1 MSLSGRLSAFFLAA
15 LAAVLTGFSC
25 SLIGLAWI
33 SGVRRLDDRLAASLE
48 TLAAA
53 AEVKRHM
60 VEWDPHERRIF
71 LGLSD
76 SFDEPRWIAA
86 DRSGRIIERSPNQHG
101 TGLDSLWAAELDDRV
116 HPRRVH
122 DVNGRSWRR
131 LSRRIAPPGRRPR
144 RREEADDQ
152 EYEHNEKFFSELI
165 LSAAVPIWP
174 LDASLRELG
183 RLLGGLS
190 IAIWVAA
197 ALMGRKLGRR
207 ALAPLSRM
215 AERARAMRADDLD
228 ERLPCPASKDELED
242 LGRAF
247 NGLLSRLQEAFERQR
262 RFTGDASHQL
272 RTPLTALLGQIEVAE
287 RRERS
292 PEEYQRILKLVHADA
307 LRLRQIVEALLFLA
321 RADAEARL
329 PGLDPIDLKTRLE
342 AAFDRWFT
350 HPRAADL
357 TLECS
362 IDEPVVVEA
371 HPPLFDQLL
380 DNLIENAFK
389 YTSAGDRIRLILDR
403 DERSAIVRLV
413 DSGPGISEF
422 DLSHVFEPFY
432 RSRSGSV
439 AVKSGVG
446 LGLAVARRIAAAHG
460 GSIEVRATP
469 GRGATFEIRL
479 PIPGNLDE
487 DDRDSADRLAQT
499 ATGGTS
505 AI

>member
-1 MSLSGRLSAFFLAA
+1 MSLSGRLSAFFLTA
-15 LAAVLTGFSC
+15 LAAVLAGFSC

-53 AEVKRHM
+53 AEVKRHA
-60 VEWDPHERRIF
+60 VEWDPRERRIL

-76 SFDEPRWIAA
+76 SLDEPRWIVA

-101 TGLDSLWAAELDDRV
+101 KGLDSLWAVELDDRV
-116 HPRRVH
+116 RPRRVH
-122 DVNGRSWRR
+122 DLNGRGWRR
-131 LSRRIAPPGRRPR
+131 LSRRIAPQVRRPR
-144 RREEADDQ
+144 RRGEVDEHEP
-152 EYEHNEKFFSELI
+152 EYNEKFFSELI

-197 ALMGRKLGRR
+197 ALLGRKLGRR

-292 PEEYQRILKLVHADA
+292 PEEYQRVLKLVHAEA
-307 LRLRQIVEALLFLA
+307 SRLRQIVEALLFLA

-329 PGLDPIDLKTRLE
+329 PGLNPVDLAERLE
-342 AAFDRWFT
+342 AAIERWSN

-357 TLECS
+357 SLEFS
-362 IDEPVVVEA
+362 IKDRVVVEA
-371 HPPLFDQLL
+371 HPPLFDQLI

-389 YTSAGDRIRLILDR
+389 YTNVGDRVRLILDR
-403 DERSAIVRLV
+403 DDRSAIVKLV
-413 DSGPGISEF
+413 DSGPGVSEF
-422 DLSHVFEPFY
+422 DLAHVFEPFY

-446 LGLAVARRIAAAHG
+446 LGLAVAKRIAVAHG
-460 GSIEVRATP
+460 GSIEARATP
-469 GRGATFEIRL
+469 VRGATFEVRL
-479 PIPGNLDE
+479 PLPGDLDE
-487 DDRDSADRLAQT
+487 TDPVSADRLAV
-499 ATGGTS
+499 ATS
-505 AI
+505 DEN